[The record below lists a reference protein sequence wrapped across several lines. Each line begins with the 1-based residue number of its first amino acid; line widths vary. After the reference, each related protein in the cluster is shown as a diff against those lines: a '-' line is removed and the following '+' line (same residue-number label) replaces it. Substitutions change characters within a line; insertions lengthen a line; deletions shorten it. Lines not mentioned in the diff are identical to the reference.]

1 MASSES
7 LSRIIDS
14 YSDQAPDDK
23 LTLFQILLFSFWI
36 GNGDM
41 HLKNFS
47 LWREPKSQLVRMS
60 PGYDFL
66 STRLLISE
74 KEDPEEMALPI
85 NGKKNKLR
93 WLDFIALG
101 THYKIPTKVMMR
113 VRYQMLDLFFE
124 AEELFE
130 RSFLSDQKKEEYL
143 TLLRQR
149 SERMAK

>member
-7 LSRIIDS
+7 LSRVIDS

-47 LWREPKSQLVRMS
+47 LWREPKSQLVRIS

-74 KEDPEEMALPI
+74 KEDPEGRCHEEIPGNRL
-85 NGKKNKLR
+85 GKV
-93 WLDFIALG
+93 
-101 THYKIPTKVMMR
+101 H
-113 VRYQMLDLFFE
+113 
-124 AEELFE
+124 
-130 RSFLSDQKKEEYL
+130 LSHNP
-143 TLLRQR
+143 
-149 SERMAK
+149 